1 MDFWQIVLTPFSWFL
16 KVLCQVFDSYGLALI
31 LFTIVIKVILF
42 PLSLKGKK
50 SMIKM
55 NMAQADLKEIQKRCG
70 NDRERYNQEVQK
82 YYSDN
87 NISPMGGCGWSMIPL
102 FILMPLYSIIRRPLK
117 HMMRLTE
124 AQTGMVAKALDWA
137 GKFGSEFTLTGS
149 AGAAGRSAGYN
160 ELTLASMINEG
171 NLATAKAAVA
181 GAGSLFVINFNFLGM
196 NLADIPNWKFW
207 EGGISWN
214 SFGLFLLPIISA
226 ALSVVSM
233 IVSQKTNK
241 MNANDT
247 GTNSSMK
254 SMMIIQPLI
263 SLWIGFTLPAGLCV
277 YWIANSVLM
286 MVQEWLCGKM
296 LRKDYEA
303 ARVAMEEQKRKEK
316 ELEKERR
323 REAAERTAAAIAAN
337 KGKKKTQAPTKEKV
351 DNSAS
356 REGLRS
362 NARGR
367 AYDPNRYPVTVYHDP
382 DEKYKKTEP
391 VEEEALT
398 EEEKEI
404 LAEAGVEIPEEIL
417 VEAEAAEVE
426 VETEGEYEE
435 AYAAESEEE
444 TKEV

>member
-31 LFTIVIKVILF
+31 LFTIVIKIILF

-124 AQTGMVAKALDWA
+124 AQTGLVANALNWV
-137 GKFGSEFTLTGS
+137 GKFGSEFTLSGT
-149 AGAAGRSAGYN
+149 AGAAGRGAGYN
-160 ELTLASMINEG
+160 ELTLASMINDG

-207 EGGISWN
+207 EGGVNWN

-254 SMMIIQPLI
+254 SMMVVQPLI

-303 ARVAMEEQKRKEK
+303 ARAAMEEQKRKEK

-323 REAAERTAAAIAAN
+323 REAAERKAAAIAAN
-337 KGKKKTQAPTKEKV
+337 KGKKKAQTPAKEKV

-367 AYDPNRYPVTVYHDP
+367 AYDPNRYPTFAYVDP
-382 DEKYKKTEP
+382 NGTKEKP
-391 VEEEALT
+391 VEEEVLT

-404 LAEAGVEIPEEIL
+404 LAEAGVEIPEEIM

-426 VETEGEYEE
+426 VEAEGEYEE